1 MDVIIIGAGASGLMA
16 AITAVNQGAKVTVI
30 EHENKPGKKILV
42 TGNGKCNITNT
53 KMNEECFY
61 GNKNFIKNVLD
72 NFGYK
77 DTIEFFMSLGM
88 RTKDK
93 NGYIYPAGEQAATVL
108 EILRITAENLGVKIK
123 TNNNVNSVKY
133 RDRKFLVDIGI
144 ELQCDK
150 LIVATG
156 GMAAPKTGSTGLG
169 YPLAE
174 QFGHTIVETKP
185 ALTALITEKDLL
197 NKAAGVRTTA
207 NIWFE
212 NSARKKGGNS
222 NEANKYSETG
232 ELQITDYGISGIP
245 VFNISRMATKGT
257 LIHIDFIPDYSI
269 NDIVE
274 YWAKASDY
282 NPKIQLGTV
291 MDGMLNTK
299 ITAVMLEKACIK
311 YNCLLG
317 ELHLDETLN
326 LLKLLKNY
334 QIVVNKPRGFDF
346 AQVTA
351 GGVSTEEVN
360 SLTMESKKQPGLYFA
375 GEILDVDGICGGYNL
390 QFAWATGYL
399 AGCAAAGDRKDTKRD
414 IKDDSN

>member
-16 AITAVNQGAKVTVI
+16 AITAANQGAKVTVI

-61 GNKNFIKNVLD
+61 GDKNFIKNVLD

-88 RTKDK
+88 RIKDK

-212 NSARKKGGNS
+212 NSAGKKGGNS

-274 YWAKASDY
+274 YWAKTSDY

-326 LLKLLKNY
+326 LLKLLKDY

-390 QFAWATGYL
+390 QFAWATGAT
-399 AGCAAAGDRKDTKRD
+399 AGRNCVEW
-414 IKDDSN
+414 NL

>member
-16 AITAVNQGAKVTVI
+16 AITAANQGAKVTVI

-108 EILRITAENLGVKIK
+108 EILRITAENFGVKIK
-123 TNNNVNSVKY
+123 TNNNVNFVKY

-212 NSARKKGGNS
+212 NSVGKKDGNS

-245 VFNISRMATKGT
+245 VFADPAPA
-257 LIHIDFIPDYSI
+257 L
-269 NDIVE
+269 
-274 YWAKASDY
+274 
-282 NPKIQLGTV
+282 
-291 MDGMLNTK
+291 
-299 ITAVMLEKACIK
+299 
-311 YNCLLG
+311 
-317 ELHLDETLN
+317 
-326 LLKLLKNY
+326 
-334 QIVVNKPRGFDF
+334 
-346 AQVTA
+346 
-351 GGVSTEEVN
+351 
-360 SLTMESKKQPGLYFA
+360 
-375 GEILDVDGICGGYNL
+375 
-390 QFAWATGYL
+390 
-399 AGCAAAGDRKDTKRD
+399 
-414 IKDDSN
+414 

>member
-212 NSARKKGGNS
+212 NSARKKDGNS

-274 YWAKASDY
+274 YWAKTSDY

-299 ITAVMLEKACIK
+299 ITAVMLEKVCIK

-317 ELHLDETLN
+317 ELHLLSDCC
-326 LLKLLKNY
+326 K
-334 QIVVNKPRGFDF
+334 
-346 AQVTA
+346 
-351 GGVSTEEVN
+351 
-360 SLTMESKKQPGLYFA
+360 
-375 GEILDVDGICGGYNL
+375 
-390 QFAWATGYL
+390 
-399 AGCAAAGDRKDTKRD
+399 
-414 IKDDSN
+414 

>member
-1 MDVIIIGAGASGLMA
+1 
-16 AITAVNQGAKVTVI
+16 
-30 EHENKPGKKILV
+30 
-42 TGNGKCNITNT
+42 
-53 KMNEECFY
+53 
-61 GNKNFIKNVLD
+61 
-72 NFGYK
+72 
-77 DTIEFFMSLGM
+77 
-88 RTKDK
+88 
-93 NGYIYPAGEQAATVL
+93 
-108 EILRITAENLGVKIK
+108 
-123 TNNNVNSVKY
+123 
-133 RDRKFLVDIGI
+133 
-144 ELQCDK
+144 
-150 LIVATG
+150 
-156 GMAAPKTGSTGLG
+156 MAAPKTGSTGLG

-212 NSARKKGGNS
+212 NSARKKDGNS

-274 YWAKASDY
+274 YWAKTSDY

-299 ITAVMLEKACIK
+299 ITAVMLEKVCIK

-326 LLKLLKNY
+326 L
-334 QIVVNKPRGFDF
+334 P
-346 AQVTA
+346 
-351 GGVSTEEVN
+351 
-360 SLTMESKKQPGLYFA
+360 
-375 GEILDVDGICGGYNL
+375 
-390 QFAWATGYL
+390 
-399 AGCAAAGDRKDTKRD
+399 
-414 IKDDSN
+414 

>member
-1 MDVIIIGAGASGLMA
+1 MENSKIFKRLVIVMLSLVLV
-16 AITAVNQGAKVTVI
+16 AVCSTSVFATDDDLFLSVNS
-30 EHENKPGKKILV
+30 
-42 TGNGKCNITNT
+42 TGNTASNATSDNSTTNNTATNNTNT
-53 KMNEECFY
+53 N
-61 GNKNFIKNVLD
+61 NTTNS
-72 NFGYK
+72 
-77 DTIEFFMSLGM
+77 SLTANNTTTNNTV
-88 RTKDK
+88 RNT
-93 NGYIYPAGEQAATVL
+93 ATNN
-108 EILRITAENLGVKIK
+108 TTNNTSK

-212 NSARKKGGNS
+212 NSARKKDGNS

-274 YWAKASDY
+274 YWAKTSDY

-291 MDGMLNTK
+291 MDGILNTK

-326 LLKLLKNY
+326 LLKLLKDY
-334 QIVVNKPRGFDF
+334 QIVVNKPRGFNF

-390 QFAWATGYL
+390 QFAWATGAT
-399 AGCAAAGDRKDTKRD
+399 AGRNCVE
-414 IKDDSN
+414 

>member
-1 MDVIIIGAGASGLMA
+1 MYR
-16 AITAVNQGAKVTVI
+16 
-30 EHENKPGKKILV
+30 EILQILRCP
-42 TGNGKCNITNT
+42 KCN
-53 KMNEECFY
+53 EE
-61 GNKNFIKNVLD
+61 L
-72 NFGYK
+72 
-77 DTIEFFMSLGM
+77 
-88 RTKDK
+88 
-93 NGYIYPAGEQAATVL
+93 
-108 EILRITAENLGVKIK
+108 
-123 TNNNVNSVKY
+123 
-133 RDRKFLVDIGI
+133 
-144 ELQCDK
+144 
-150 LIVATG
+150 
-156 GMAAPKTGSTGLG
+156 
-169 YPLAE
+169 
-174 QFGHTIVETKP
+174 
-185 ALTALITEKDLL
+185 ALITEKDLL

-212 NSARKKGGNS
+212 NSTREKDGNS

-274 YWAKASDY
+274 YWAKTSDY

-291 MDGMLNTK
+291 MDGILNTK

-390 QFAWATGYL
+390 QFAWATGAT
-399 AGCAAAGDRKDTKRD
+399 AGRNCVE
-414 IKDDSN
+414 

>member
-1 MDVIIIGAGASGLMA
+1 MA
-16 AITAVNQGAKVTVI
+16 AITAANQGAKVTVI

-77 DTIEFFMSLGM
+77 ETIEFFMSLGM

-212 NSARKKGGNS
+212 NSALKSRSRGYASFDYELKGYEQAKLVKLDILINKEEVDALSFIVPEASAYERGRKMCEKLKTEIPRQLFEVPIQAAVGSKVIARETVKAMRKDVLAKCYGG
-222 NEANKYSETG
+222 
-232 ELQITDYGISGIP
+232 D
-245 VFNISRMATKGT
+245 ISRKRK
-257 LIHIDFIPDYSI
+257 L
-269 NDIVE
+269 
-274 YWAKASDY
+274 
-282 NPKIQLGTV
+282 
-291 MDGMLNTK
+291 
-299 ITAVMLEKACIK
+299 LEKQKEGKKRMRQVGNVEIPQSAFMAV
-311 YNCLLG
+311 
-317 ELHLDETLN
+317 
-326 LLKLLKNY
+326 LKL
-334 QIVVNKPRGFDF
+334 
-346 AQVTA
+346 
-351 GGVSTEEVN
+351 
-360 SLTMESKKQPGLYFA
+360 
-375 GEILDVDGICGGYNL
+375 
-390 QFAWATGYL
+390 
-399 AGCAAAGDRKDTKRD
+399 
-414 IKDDSN
+414 DDE

>member
-1 MDVIIIGAGASGLMA
+1 M
-16 AITAVNQGAKVTVI
+16 
-30 EHENKPGKKILV
+30 
-42 TGNGKCNITNT
+42 
-53 KMNEECFY
+53 
-61 GNKNFIKNVLD
+61 
-72 NFGYK
+72 
-77 DTIEFFMSLGM
+77 
-88 RTKDK
+88 
-93 NGYIYPAGEQAATVL
+93 
-108 EILRITAENLGVKIK
+108 
-123 TNNNVNSVKY
+123 
-133 RDRKFLVDIGI
+133 VDIGI

-156 GMAAPKTGSTGLG
+156 GMAAPKTGSTGSG

-212 NSARKKGGNS
+212 NSAREKGENS

-274 YWAKASDY
+274 YWAKTSDY

-299 ITAVMLEKACIK
+299 IT
-311 YNCLLG
+311 
-317 ELHLDETLN
+317 
-326 LLKLLKNY
+326 LK
-334 QIVVNKPRGFDF
+334 
-346 AQVTA
+346 T
-351 GGVSTEEVN
+351 
-360 SLTMESKKQPGLYFA
+360 
-375 GEILDVDGICGGYNL
+375 
-390 QFAWATGYL
+390 
-399 AGCAAAGDRKDTKRD
+399 
-414 IKDDSN
+414 

>member
-1 MDVIIIGAGASGLMA
+1 MVIQLLKS
-16 AITAVNQGAKVTVI
+16 
-30 EHENKPGKKILV
+30 
-42 TGNGKCNITNT
+42 
-53 KMNEECFY
+53 
-61 GNKNFIKNVLD
+61 
-72 NFGYK
+72 
-77 DTIEFFMSLGM
+77 
-88 RTKDK
+88 
-93 NGYIYPAGEQAATVL
+93 
-108 EILRITAENLGVKIK
+108 
-123 TNNNVNSVKY
+123 
-133 RDRKFLVDIGI
+133 
-144 ELQCDK
+144 
-150 LIVATG
+150 
-156 GMAAPKTGSTGLG
+156 
-169 YPLAE
+169 
-174 QFGHTIVETKP
+174 KP

-212 NSARKKGGNS
+212 NSAREKGENS

-274 YWAKASDY
+274 YWAKTSDY

-326 LLKLLKNY
+326 LLKLLKDY
-334 QIVVNKPRGFDF
+334 QIVVNKPRDFNF

-360 SLTMESKKQPGLYFA
+360 SLTNGIKKTARVIF
-375 GEILDVDGICGGYNL
+375 CRRN
-390 QFAWATGYL
+390 T
-399 AGCAAAGDRKDTKRD
+399 
-414 IKDDSN
+414 